1 MSVTPFKDLPLAD
14 QARRWDGGA
23 AEKRVRKW
31 AKATE
36 EPNAKYRSAHLWFD
50 SAAQEKYTSYKLLYA
65 DVIDGE
71 LRAVPRAISA
81 AAGVLDGA
89 RGGVDI
95 PRADVKKAKSHLAKY
110 FAKMGTEPPWDR

>member
-1 MSVTPFKDLPLAD
+1 MSVTPFKNLPLAA

-50 SAAQEKYTSYKLLYA
+50 SAAKENYTSYKLLYA

-95 PRADVKKAKSHLAKY
+95 PGADVTKAKIHLAKY

>member
-1 MSVTPFKDLPLAD
+1 MSVTPFKNLPLAD
-14 QARRWDGGA
+14 QGRRWDGGA

-36 EPNAKYRSAHLWFD
+36 EPNARYRSAHLWFD
-50 SAAQEKYTSYKLLYA
+50 NAAKENYTSYKLLYA

-110 FAKMGTEPPWDR
+110 FAKMGNEPPWNR

>member
-14 QARRWDGGA
+14 RDRRWNSAA
-23 AEKRVRKW
+23 AERRVRKW

-36 EPNAKYRSAHLWFD
+36 EPNPKYRSAHLWFD
-50 SAAQEKYTSYKLLYA
+50 NEAQENFTSYKLLFA
-65 DVIDGE
+65 DVIDGQ
-71 LRAVPRAISA
+71 LRAMPRAISS

-95 PRADVKKAKSHLAKY
+95 PKADVKKAKDHLAKY
-110 FAKMGTEPPWDR
+110 FAKMGTQPPWER